1 MTVRSCPS
9 SILPPEDCYK
19 LFRVIGADG
28 FTRRIE
34 AEKKQNAGGHLN
46 VVIEQLAERLCA
58 ARVQVREIL
67 KVK

>member
-1 MTVRSCPS
+1 M
-9 SILPPEDCYK
+9 
-19 LFRVIGADG
+19 IGADG
-28 FTRRIE
+28 FTSRIE

-67 KVK
+67 KSNDASGEVGHRKNLSRY